1 MAKTTHL
8 TTVPMQVIQGCL
20 VASIQVELSEDLLR
34 QFQEQLLE
42 RIRTT
47 RVRGV
52 VLDVSGVEVMDAFD
66 FEMLRSTMAM
76 ATMMGAKPMLVGL
89 KPGIVSALV
98 DMDVDVSRIRA
109 ALNVDDALGIL
120 SAASHAD
127 ESRDDANSSA
137 AEESGE

>member
-1 MAKTTHL
+1 MAQSTHL
-8 TTVPMQVIQGCL
+8 TAVPMQVIQGCL
-20 VASIQVELSEDLLR
+20 VASIQVDLSEDLLH

-66 FEMLRSTMAM
+66 FQMLRNTMAM
-76 ATMMGAKPMLVGL
+76 AAMMGAKPMLVGL

-98 DMDVDVSRIRA
+98 DMDVDASGIRA

-120 SAASHAD
+120 STASDAD
-127 ESRDDANSSA
+127 KSRDNPNSE